1 MTFAQW
7 AGLGLGLTVAA
18 VAALFILVWHLAY
31 KDGYN
36 DGRDYE
42 KQRAY
47 LRALRAEKS
56 ADRARARQ
64 SSSPAAAPWYQPVPP
79 RPRTSRV
86 VTTAGDI
93 APVTVVPVG
102 PAVIPLR
109 PQPSRISGAGT
120 VPLSALTTTGEMRA
134 ATTEFIA
141 KRIVA
146 QSERDRQEI
155 TS

>member
-1 MTFAQW
+1 MTSGYW
-7 AGLGLGLTVAA
+7 ALIGVVLNNVVWFVLCVGA
-18 VAALFILVWHLAY
+18 WHLSG
-31 KDGYN
+31 KDHWEAGREYERERGYW
-36 DGRDYE
+36 
-42 KQRAY
+42 KQIRENRA
-47 LRALRAEKS
+47 A
-56 ADRARARQ
+56 ARAQARELHP
-64 SSSPAAAPWYQPVPP
+64 SAGWYQPVPP
-79 RPRTSRV
+79 RPQRRRV
-86 VTTAGDI
+86 VMTSGQR

-141 KRIVA
+141 ERIVA
-146 QSERDRQEI
+146 RSERDRQEI